1 MPGPAEPP
9 GGCMADSHI
18 SRSIAPP
25 AVSVSPARVAGVT
38 AGLAV
43 AGAVAGAAVA
53 DVVLATA
60 LLVTQGPIVV
70 FREGFIYVV
79 GGLVGAACGLICGP
93 IAAWTLLRKVPIG
106 RAILEPSIGAAIG
119 GALGLFFAR
128 PGGLFAPIGGAIA
141 GLLLAAIRLRVE
153 YRNKGP

>member
-1 MPGPAEPP
+1 MT
-9 GGCMADSHI
+9 DSHL
-18 SRSIAPP
+18 SRSVEP
-25 AVSVSPARVAGVT
+25 VSYGVSPARVAGVT

-60 LLVTQGPIVV
+60 LLVTQGPIAV
-70 FREGFIYVV
+70 FRDLFVYMV
-79 GGLVGAACGLICGP
+79 GGLVGGACGLLCGP
-93 IAAWTLLRKVPIG
+93 IAAWTLLRRVPLG

-128 PGGLFAPIGGAIA
+128 PGIFAPIAGAIA
-141 GLLLAAIRLRVE
+141 GLLVAAIRLRYE
-153 YRNKGP
+153 FRNKA